1 MLEWYETLQFEGNLL
16 AYLPRKY
23 FIVYKMIAKNKKH

>member
-23 FIVYKMIAKNKKH
+23 FIIFQTNNKKH